1 MIRFTQIFRL
11 LSNTLELFSKTPF
24 FYLYDREDKL
34 SEVFSL
40 MAFDEAQ
47 LGNLEHFSTIINHP
61 RFTDYCSSHLFN
73 RFFQKPYRDIF
84 KHPNLPDSKSIETNL
99 IKAFSIFLNSNK
111 ISFFNLYKDHRREF
125 YYVTNP
131 EYIEENLN
139 LNIIEQL
146 VDYVLYNKIFICAL
160 GNDLEQILFF
170 EDLDISVALKEKIKQ
185 YHETSVLDRNI
196 DDVICYYSS
205 IIVDIDDSFGTS
217 NVFSEK
223 NKQKFL
229 NTMITIGLH
238 FDKYKV
244 IGERDTSYTEGNV
257 HYGSSKPYFKHIP
270 NIFNNPYHNF
280 KNCINI
286 LSHVMEI
293 DFSEEEK
300 NMMVEE
306 YYNAH
311 KSYYKYS

>member
-1 MIRFTQIFRL
+1 MNNI
-11 LSNTLELFSKTPF
+11 NETLELFSRTPF

-47 LGNLEHFSTIINHP
+47 LGNFEHFSTIINHP
-61 RFTDYCSSHLFN
+61 RFTDYCSSHLFD

-84 KHPNLPDSKSIETNL
+84 KHPHLPDSKSIKANL
-99 IKAFSIFLNSNK
+99 VKAFSIFLNSNK

-125 YYVTNP
+125 YYITNP
-131 EYIEENLN
+131 EYTEENLN

-146 VDYVLYNKIFICAL
+146 VDYVLDNKIFICAL

-170 EDLDISVALKEKIKQ
+170 EDLDIPSELKEKIKR
-185 YHETSVLDRNI
+185 YNEISILDRNI
-196 DDVICYYSS
+196 DDVISYYSS
-205 IIVDIDDSFGTS
+205 IIIDIDDSFGTS
-217 NVFSEK
+217 NVFPEK

-229 NTMITIGLH
+229 DKMITIGLH
-238 FDKYKV
+238 FDKHKV
-244 IGERDTSYTEGNV
+244 IGERDTSYMEGNV

-286 LSHVMEI
+286 LSNAMEI

-300 NMMVEE
+300 NLMVEE
-306 YYNAH
+306 YHNAH
-311 KSYYKYS
+311 KRYYKYS

>member
-1 MIRFTQIFRL
+1 MNNI
-11 LSNTLELFSKTPF
+11 NETLELFSRTPF

-47 LGNLEHFSTIINHP
+47 LGNFEHFSTIINHP

-84 KHPNLPDSKSIETNL
+84 KHPHLPDSKSIETNL
-99 IKAFSIFLNSNK
+99 IKAFSIFLKSNK
-111 ISFFNLYKDHRREF
+111 ISFFNLYKEHRREF

-131 EYIEENLN
+131 EYTEENLN

-170 EDLDISVALKEKIKQ
+170 EDLDIPTKLKEKIKR
-185 YHETSVLDRNI
+185 YNEISILDRNI
-196 DDVICYYSS
+196 DDVISYYSS
-205 IIVDIDDSFGTS
+205 IIIDIDDSFGTS
-217 NVFSEK
+217 TVFSDK
-223 NKQKFL
+223 NKQGFFNK
-229 NTMITIGLH
+229 MITIGLH
-238 FDKYKV
+238 FDKHKV

-286 LSHVMEI
+286 LSNAMEI

-300 NMMVEE
+300 NLMIEE
-306 YYNAH
+306 YHNAH
-311 KSYYKYS
+311 KRYYKYS